1 MILAK
6 MLSNGDQKMAK
17 TFQMATKTHPK
28 RGPNRGQ
35 AGCAGMVDNIFS
47 VFEFLGR
54 FWEPFGSQFG
64 AKSPEKT
71 HPKIRPKINADK
83 RSKIMEKGSENHAKM

>member
-1 MILAK
+1 
-6 MLSNGDQKMAK
+6 
-17 TFQMATKTHPK
+17 MATKMEPK
-28 RGPNRGQ
+28 WGQNKGQ
-35 AGCAGMVDNIFS
+35 ATFAGMVSNVFIFS
-47 VFEFLGR
+47 EFLGR